1 MGLGP
6 SARALKLNQRLVT
19 IRRSSCCRSGESGPP
34 PDFLPRG
41 SVDDR
46 RVVHARAV
54 GVHRNPAHSVA
65 TYRRRALPPAA
76 LLAATWLVLKMT
88 GCLERRARRSARVF
102 LVGMLAF
109 IVIVSV
115 WTVLEFERIG
125 QR

>member
-1 MGLGP
+1 MTAVWFARLPFAFTTSVHIIFPGLH
-6 SARALKLNQRLVT
+6 
-19 IRRSSCCRSGESGPP
+19 
-34 PDFLPRG
+34 D
-41 SVDDR
+41 
-46 RVVHARAV
+46 RAV